1 MSCFGASIASVMSRP
16 GEEDIPRVV
25 KLLLSWLNKRA
36 TMLEGLFHVSAGVKE
51 LSALKSQFDS
61 VGGPVGLDSC
71 DPHLVAGVLKAY
83 FIELP
88 EPLLTHDLYQS
99 FVDAADAPD
108 CVSKLREICDRLPR
122 CNKLIAGCLFLF
134 LNNVSRQSSEN
145 KTSTSNLAIVF
156 GQILLQPKVES
167 LESLVRH
174 SSKIN
179 HIVKTIIEN
188 YHAILPKDREEEQ
201 LITNLIGGM
210 ESQSDAANEN
220 IEILHLSPDQ
230 QKLRNIKLTVDEAIN
245 IILERLNAMST
256 ELENTTS
263 LDDTVD
269 IAKRIRT
276 AKRILFG
283 SSPSVN

>member
-1 MSCFGASIASVMSRP
+1 MSYFGASIPSVMSRP

-25 KLLLSWLNKRA
+25 KILLSWLNKRA

-51 LSALKSQFDS
+51 LNALKSQIDAGGS
-61 VGGPVGLDSC
+61 VTLDSC
-71 DPHLVAGVLKAY
+71 DAHLVAGVLKAY

-108 CVSKLREICDRLPR
+108 CVSKLREICERLPR
-122 CNKLIAGCLFLF
+122 CNKLVAGCLFLF
-134 LNNVSRQSSEN
+134 LNNVSRHSSEN
-145 KTSTSNLAIVF
+145 KTNTSNLAIVF

-179 HIVKTIIEN
+179 HIIKTIIEN
-188 YHAILPKDREEEQ
+188 YHAVIPRDRDEEQ
-201 LITNLIGGM
+201 LIANLIGGGDGQGDSSN
-210 ESQSDAANEN
+210 EST
-220 IEILHLSPDQ
+220 EILHLSPDQ

-245 IILERLNAMST
+245 IILERLNSMSQ

-263 LDDTVD
+263 LEDTVD

-283 SSPSVN
+283 SSASLN